1 MIDAPTYRSILGRFA
16 TGVTVLTTRDQT
28 GRDHGMTVSAFC
40 SVSLEPMR
48 VLCCVEKIAVM
59 HDVIA
64 TASAFAVNILSAE
77 QESISRRFAEER
89 DDRFDGLGYSRGI
102 TGCVLL
108 DGILA
113 SVECTVVGRFDGGD
127 HMIVLGEV
135 TTGAVSGHEGHPLL
149 YYRGGYAQLER

>member
-16 TGVTVLTTRDQT
+16 TGVTVLTARDQT

-40 SVSLEPMR
+40 SVSLDPTL

-59 HDVIA
+59 HNVIA
-64 TASAFAVNILSAE
+64 SASQFAINILSSE
-77 QESISRRFAEER
+77 QESIARRFAEEL
-89 DDRFDGLGYSRGI
+89 DDRFDGLGYARGI
-102 TGCVLL
+102 SGCALL

-113 SVECTVVGRFDGGD
+113 YVECTVVDRFGGGD
-127 HMIVLGEV
+127 HLIVLGEV
-135 TTGAVSGHEGHPLL
+135 FAGSTAVHDGRPLL